1 MTIAVSASAISAW
14 LQTTSPS
21 QQFFLENGSRHGA
34 GLPVRERAGR
44 ADRLDAFDEQGEILH
59 PRRENLVHQAPGR
72 LQAENS
78 FGGYQPVHF
87 THVCSPELSC
97 LGGSLRVKAID
108 SDARTALPC
117 GTRNS
122 WRRK

>member
-1 MTIAVSASAISAW
+1 VSASTISAW

-21 QQFFLENGSRHGA
+21 QQFFLENRQPHHGA

-44 ADRLDAFDEQGEILH
+44 ADPFDAFNQQGEILH
-59 PRRENLVHQAPGR
+59 PRRENLVHQASGR

-87 THVCSPELSC
+87 THVRSPELSC

-108 SDARTALPC
+108 GDARTALPC

>member
-1 MTIAVSASAISAW
+1 MTIAVLSAISA
-14 LQTTSPS
+14 LAADHLAVAAI
-21 QQFFLENGSRHGA
+21 FLGKRQPHHGA

-44 ADRLDAFDEQGEILH
+44 SDRLDAFGQQGEILH

-78 FGGYQPVHF
+78 FGGYQPVHV
-87 THVCSPELSC
+87 THVRSPELSC